1 MENNDR
7 NKSFIADRETKKV
20 LENIFEFFPDPA
32 FIIDNYGRVLQWNI
46 AIEEMTGI
54 KKKEIIRKGN
64 FTHSVLFYGEP
75 RPVLAD
81 LVLLEEQERQ
91 KA

>member
-54 KKKEIIRKGN
+54 KKGDNPQGKLHPFSFILR
-64 FTHSVLFYGEP
+64 
-75 RPVLAD
+75 
-81 LVLLEEQERQ
+81 
-91 KA
+91 